1 MAKKPVV
8 NADIKEVIYPP
19 AQWQLFRKL
28 RQKSRTLLEVLAN
41 EHIPAI
47 IHGSIARGDV
57 SKKSDIDIFIPI
69 KIPSFKLLSTL
80 QQAKLNIYSQQ
91 ILQATPSD
99 AIKAHIY
106 IDEKT
111 SISFPLVEFSSRERE
126 FYTFGGETN
135 LDGVRQEL
143 RVPGVDKRLMLI
155 RPTTQGHMESPV
167 SGDKNY
173 VSYILGV
180 SPAVVDER
188 MRVLL
193 RRDEVGRTG
202 VFVKH
207 ELGKDETFE
216 EAVQEI
222 KGTGMR
228 KFRRWKA
235 V

>member
-8 NADIKEVIYPP
+8 HADIKEVVYTP
-19 AQWQLFRKL
+19 AHWQLFRRL
-28 RQKSRTLLEVLAN
+28 RQKASNLLETLSKAG
-41 EHIPAI
+41 IPAI
-47 IHGSIARGDV
+47 IHGSLARGDV
-57 SKKSDIDIFIPI
+57 SRNSDVDIFVPI
-69 KIPSFKLLSTL
+69 KIQSFKLLSIL
-80 QQAKLNIYSQQ
+80 QQAKLNIYNRE
-91 ILQATPSD
+91 ILQATPAY
-99 AIKAHIY
+99 AIKGHIY
-106 IDEKT
+106 LDEKT
-111 SISFPLVEFSSRERE
+111 SISFPLVEFSTRERE

-135 LDGVRQEL
+135 LDGIRQDL

-155 RPTTQGHMESPV
+155 RPTTQGHIESPV
-167 SGDKNY
+167 AGDKNY

-180 SPAVVDER
+180 SQAIIEER
-188 MRVLL
+188 MRVLV

-216 EAVQEI
+216 EAVEEI
-222 KGTGMR
+222 KGTGIR

>member
-1 MAKKPVV
+1 MAKKPAV

-28 RQKSRTLLEVLAN
+28 RQNSRILLEVLTKD
-41 EHIPAI
+41 HIPAI

-57 SKKSDIDIFIPI
+57 SKSSDIDIFIPI
-69 KIPSFKLLSTL
+69 KIQSFKLLTTL
-80 QQAKLNIYSQQ
+80 QEAKLNIYSQQ
-91 ILQATPSD
+91 IIQATPSD
-99 AIKAHIY
+99 AIKAHVY
-106 IDEKT
+106 IDERT

-193 RRDEVGRTG
+193 RRDDVGRTG

-207 ELGKDETFE
+207 DLGKDESFE

>member
-1 MAKKPVV
+1 MAKKPLI
-8 NADIKEVIYPP
+8 NTDIREVIYPP
-19 AQWQLFRKL
+19 AQWKLFRDL
-28 RQKSRTLLEVLAN
+28 RQKSRKLLEILSKDS
-41 EHIPAI
+41 IPAI

-57 SKKSDIDIFIPI
+57 SKSSDIDIFIPI
-69 KIPSFKLLSTL
+69 RIQSFKLLSSL
-80 QQAKLNIYSQQ
+80 QQAKVHIYSQQ
-91 ILQATPSD
+91 VLQATPSD
-99 AIKAHIY
+99 AIKGHIY
-106 IDEKT
+106 LDEKT
-111 SISFPLVEFSSRERE
+111 SISFPLLDLSSRERE

-167 SGDKNY
+167 AGDKNY

-207 ELGKDETFE
+207 ELGKEETFE

-222 KGTGMR
+222 KGTGIR

>member
-8 NADIKEVIYPP
+8 NADIREVIYTPT
-19 AQWQLFRKL
+19 QWQLFRKL
-28 RQKSRTLLEVLAN
+28 RQKATGPLEILSKAG
-41 EHIPAI
+41 IPAI
-47 IHGSIARGDV
+47 IHGSLARGDV
-57 SKKSDIDIFIPI
+57 SKNSDIDIFVPI
-69 KIPSFKLLSTL
+69 RIQSFKLLSAL
-80 QQAKLNIYSQQ
+80 QQAKLNIYNQQ
-91 ILQATPSD
+91 IIQATPSD
-99 AIKAHIY
+99 AIKGHIY
-106 IDEKT
+106 LDEKT
-111 SISFPLVEFSSRERE
+111 SISFPLTEFSSRERE

-135 LDGVRQEL
+135 LDGIRQDL

-167 SGDKNY
+167 AGDKNY

-180 SPAVVDER
+180 SPAVIDER

-222 KGTGMR
+222 KGTGIR